1 MRKFTYF
8 FLSVI
13 LVGATFIMS
22 CSKSTK
28 GPTLHFISGTGY
40 TFSNQT
46 VQISTPLL
54 FGISATAGDGKLN
67 HFVVKRTFQDT
78 TTTAKDTSFGA
89 TSFKYDLH
97 TVAKGSPGNETW
109 VFTILD
115 NNGGSSAV
123 TLTITTT
130 IPTSVNKK
138 TSHRE
143 ALLCLSRM

>member
-8 FLSVI
+8 FLSII

-28 GPTLHFISGTGY
+28 GPTIQLIAKTGY
-40 TFSNQT
+40 FNSDQT
-46 VQISTPLL
+46 VQITTPLL
-54 FGISATAGDGKLN
+54 FGIVASAGDGKLN
-67 HFVVKRTFQDT
+67 HFVVKRTFHDT

-89 TSFKYDLH
+89 MSFKYDLH
-97 TVAKGSPGNETW
+97 AFAVGSPGNEKW
-109 VFTILD
+109 VFTVFD

-123 TLTITTT
+123 SITITTA

-138 TSHRE
+138 TSHPE
-143 ALLCLSRM
+143 AFLCLLRR